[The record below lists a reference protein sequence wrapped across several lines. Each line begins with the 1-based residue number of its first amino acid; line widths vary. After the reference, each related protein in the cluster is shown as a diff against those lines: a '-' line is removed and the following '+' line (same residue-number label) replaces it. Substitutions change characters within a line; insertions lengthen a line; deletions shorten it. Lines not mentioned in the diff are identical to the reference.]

1 MREPRC
7 TEPQVI
13 VPNLHW
19 HYSGVTATS
28 QALLPIIG
36 RMINTAWFG
45 PDAPA
50 GASRLGLAALLRLR
64 AKRGLVVW
72 HARRNNDMIVGVL
85 LKSLGWP
92 LRLVFTSAAQRK
104 HSRMTRWLISRMDAV
119 ISTSQ
124 ISASYLARQCT
135 VIHHGVDPENYKPAD
150 DRAVAYAE
158 TGLPG
163 RYAIGCFGR
172 VRKQKGTDI
181 FVDAMC
187 SLLPRY
193 PEFSA
198 VVVGAIAA
206 DEAGFAAELK
216 ARIADAHLQSR
227 IVLCGNLSTEEVRR
241 WYQRIVIFAFTSRN
255 DGFGITLI
263 EAMAAGAAVVASRA
277 GAAEIVIE
285 NGSLGILVP
294 AGDAQALGSAIET
307 LMQDPVARAAMGARG
322 RTHVVSK
329 FSLDAEASRIVEV
342 YRLLLASPGVCE
354 AEGYAES
361 SR

>member
-1 MREPRC
+1 MRRPRC

-28 QALLPIIG
+28 QALLPIIR
-36 RMINTAWFG
+36 RMINTTWFG

-50 GASRLGLAALLRLR
+50 GASPLGFAALLRLR
-64 AKRGLVVW
+64 SKREPIVW
-72 HARRNNDMIVGVL
+72 HARRNNDMIVGVF

-92 LRLVFTSAAQRK
+92 LKLVFTSAAQRK
-104 HSRMTRWLISRMDAV
+104 HSWITRWLISRMDAV

-135 VIHHGVDPENYKPAD
+135 VIHHGVDPEKYKPAD
-150 DRAVAYAE
+150 DRIVAYAE
-158 TGLPG
+158 TGLSG

-187 SLLPRY
+187 NLLPRY

-198 VVVGAIAA
+198 IVVGAIAA
-206 DEAGFAAELK
+206 DEAGFAAELE

-227 IVLCGNLSTEEVRR
+227 IILCGNLSTEEVRR
-241 WYQRIVIFAFTSRN
+241 WYQRIAIFAFTSRN

-263 EAMAAGAAVVASRA
+263 EAMAAGVAVVASRA

-285 NGSLGILVP
+285 NGGLGILVP
-294 AGDAQALGSAIET
+294 AGDARALGSAIEA
-307 LMQDPVARAAMGARG
+307 LMRDPVACAAMGARG
-322 RTHVVSK
+322 RTHVVSN
-329 FSLDAEASRIVEV
+329 FSLETEAGRIVQV
-342 YRLLLASPGVCE
+342 YRSLLAAPGGCE
-354 AEGYAES
+354 AEGNAKS
-361 SR
+361 S